1 MLVYTELMKENIY
14 QNLDA
19 YDRNDLTANQLQ
31 TLGRLKNYIEASLS
45 SDEHHVAI
53 IEGAAGTGKSVILT
67 RLFKEIRDG
76 KQDPNS
82 PYYGLKTAFTVN
94 HPELLK
100 VYQDMGAK
108 YANIYKKDY
117 QRPTSIINSLDKKG
131 EKLDVLFIDEGH
143 LLLTKPEPYIKF
155 RQNNQLTELIRL
167 AKVVVVVFD
176 FAQVIQSKMFWDQ
189 KLLDSVVKNVSH
201 KTFHLDFQ
209 YRMQAS
215 PQVKAWIDDFAQGRL
230 RPLPKMTE
238 RNGYD
243 LEIFHRAAD
252 LFAKLKKVNEK
263 MGMAR
268 VVSTTGFHHDEDGKH
283 HVVMDDF
290 DLPWDEYDPQEL
302 TWARRPESINEVGS
316 IYTVQGFD
324 LNLVGLLLSPAFEY
338 DAQNDRIWV
347 NPDKVI
353 HREIYKKSPHL
364 KDAKAIEKAK
374 QDFMLNALNIL
385 AKRGKYGLYI
395 AAADPALN
403 QRLLELAK

>member
-1 MLVYTELMKENIY
+1 MKENVH

-19 YDRNDLTANQLQ
+19 YDREDLSSQQREVIKQLMQYIND
-31 TLGRLKNYIEASLS
+31 SLS

-67 RLFKEIRDG
+67 RLFREIRDG
-76 KQDPNS
+76 KNNPDS
-82 PYYGLKTAFTVN
+82 PYFGLKTAFTVN

-108 YANIYKKDY
+108 YQNIYKKDY

-131 EKLDVLFIDEGH
+131 EELDVLFIDEGH
-143 LLLTKPEPYIKF
+143 LLLTKPEPYVKF
-155 RQNNQLTELIRL
+155 RQNNQLSELIRL
-167 AKVVVVVFD
+167 SKVVVVVFD
-176 FAQVIQSKMFWDQ
+176 FAQVIQSKMFWNQ
-189 KLLDSVVKNVSH
+189 ALLDEVVKDVSH

-215 PQVKAWIDDFAQGRL
+215 PQVKAWIDDFAQGKL
-230 RPLPKMTE
+230 RPLPPVNE
-238 RNGYD
+238 RQGYD
-243 LEIFHRAAD
+243 IEIFHRAAD
-252 LFAKLKKVNEK
+252 LFTKLKKVDQK

-268 VVSTTGFHHDEDGKH
+268 VVSTTGFHHDEGGKH

-302 TWARRPESINEVGS
+302 TWAKRPESLYEVGS

-338 DAQNDRIWV
+338 DEENDRIWV

-353 HREIYKKSPHL
+353 HREIYKRSPHL
-364 KDAKAIEKAK
+364 TNPKAIAKAK
-374 QDFMLNALNIL
+374 QDFMFNALNIL
-385 AKRGKYGLYI
+385 AKRGKHGLYI
-395 AAADPALN
+395 AAADKALN
-403 QRLLELAK
+403 KRLMELR

>member
-1 MLVYTELMKENIY
+1 MEENIH

-19 YDRNDLTANQLQ
+19 YDRNDLSTEQVRVIGQL
-31 TLGRLKNYIEASLS
+31 KEYIQAGLQ
-45 SDEHHVAI
+45 SDRHHVAI

-67 RLFKEIRDG
+67 KLFKEIRDG
-76 KQDPNS
+76 KPDPTS

-100 VYQDMGAK
+100 VYQDMGSK
-108 YANIYKKDY
+108 YQNIYKKDY
-117 QRPTSIINSLDKKG
+117 QRPTSIINGLDKKG
-131 EKLDVLFIDEGH
+131 EELDVLFIDEGH
-143 LLLTKPEPYIKF
+143 LLLTKSEPYVKF
-155 RQNNQLTELIRL
+155 RQQNQLTELIRL

-176 FAQVIQSKMFWDQ
+176 FAQVIQSKMYWDQ
-189 KLLDSVVKNVSH
+189 QLLDRVVSDVPH
-201 KTFHLDFQ
+201 RVFPLDFQ

-215 PQVKAWIDDFAQGRL
+215 PAVKEWIDAFAKGDL
-230 RPLPKMTE
+230 EKLPSKE
-238 RNGYD
+238 KLQGYD
-243 LEIFHRAAD
+243 LEIFARAAD
-252 LFAKLKKVNEK
+252 LFKKLKQVDQKI
-263 MGMAR
+263 GMAR

-302 TWARRPESINEVGS
+302 TWAKRPESINEVGS

-338 DAQNDRIWV
+338 DSKKDRIWV
-347 NPDKVI
+347 NPKKVI

-364 KDAKAIEKAK
+364 TDEKAIAKAK

-385 AKRGKYGLYI
+385 AKRGRYGLYI
-395 AAADPALN
+395 AAADPALSK
-403 QRLLELAK
+403 RLQELAK

>member
-1 MLVYTELMKENIY
+1 MSKEY
-14 QNLDA
+14 DKNLEA
-19 YDRNDLTANQLQ
+19 FDRSD
-31 TLGRLKNYIEASLS
+31 LS
-45 SDEHHVAI
+45 SEQEKVIHNLKEYITSSLQSSQHHVVI

-67 RLFKEIRDG
+67 KLFKEVRDG
-76 KQDPNS
+76 KTDSKS

-108 YANIYKKDY
+108 YSNIYKKDY

-131 EKLDVLFIDEGH
+131 EELDILFIDEGH

-155 RQNNQLTELIRL
+155 KQNNQLAELIRL
-167 AKVVVVVFD
+167 SKVVVVVFD

-189 KLLDSVVKNVSH
+189 KLLDEVVKDVPH

-209 YRMQAS
+209 YRMKAS
-215 PQVKAWIDDFAQGRL
+215 PQVKAWIDDFAKGIL
-230 RPLPKMTE
+230 RPLPPKSE

-252 LFAKLKKVNEK
+252 LFTKLKQVDKK

-290 DLPWDEYDPQEL
+290 DQPWDEYDPQEL
-302 TWARRPESINEVGS
+302 VWAKRPESINEVGS

-338 DAQNDRIWV
+338 DAKNDRIWV

-364 KDAKAIEKAK
+364 TDPKAIAKAK

-385 AKRGKYGLYI
+385 AKRGHYGLYI

-403 QRLLELAK
+403 KRLLELAK